1 MSFTGTNSPNPPPP
15 APGMSEETLEGRA
28 EVMAGVNE
36 DIVLGAIEEKR
47 LGEKL
52 PSDPVRGPNAEL
64 SAPELMPPSK
74 FPPMPESTLLER
86 PPEERRLVTVLGEI
100 EEKRFEGRLPRTLG
114 ERVESALVIWPLD
127 KPLNRL
133 PLKLVSVLP
142 ETPERIV
149 LIVPDGRLEKTLGA
163 RFRSTVVVSLWRVLG
178 SLFVGIPKKIL
189 EGRPCTVPCGRLL
202 NILEIVDGERAPRV
216 SVVGF
221 ARNAG
226 PAASVVWISC
236 IASSGMSETK
246 SIGSAAKAAVG
257 TSTTKR
263 KNIPTMP
270 ARTNGLLPPCFFRQ
284 E

>member
-52 PSDPVRGPNAEL
+52 PSDPERGPNAEL
-64 SAPELMPPSK
+64 SAPEFMPPSK

-86 PPEERRLVTVLGEI
+86 PPEERRLV
-100 EEKRFEGRLPRTLG
+100 
-114 ERVESALVIWPLD
+114 
-127 KPLNRL
+127 
-133 PLKLVSVLP
+133 SVLP
-142 ETPERIV
+142 ETPERTV

-163 RFRSTVVVSLWRVLG
+163 RFWSTVVVSLWRVLG

-270 ARTNGLLPPCFFRQ
+270 ARTNGLLPPCFFR
-284 E
+284 